1 MFLELVR
8 QIAWGYSHVFKTAFG
23 MGWSQQHASN
33 QSCKSCLTFSLGE
46 CILSRTDTKKPHQ
59 LLFQIQL
66 AAFAI
71 RKTAHLLPMAKLTD
85 ALKEVNH
92 GSWWIR
98 SKTFTLALICIYI
111 IHIHI
116 YVYLR
121 MMVCECIEMHSYR
134 GGRKHLFVKPALLSL
149 QVWHFNNRP
158 DNKHAFCVLCIVYM
172 LCTVVHTTY
181 YCKGP
186 HILFFLPIFIRIL
199 IIYHSSIFFE
209 CIQLYRHIINE
220 TGLHIYIYTYIY
232 VSYEICLNII
242 WSLSWLIG
250 AGCRAGMCWWE
261 ELQLFVS
268 QLFVLAFSTSQ
279 WSQQVPSQVPGEVKN
294 GHLPGAQVSWRNSS
308 EDLRRLWQ
316 YITRYYQCHPRDC
329 HFCISHASVNSNI
342 RVVSH
347 LHLVEVVR
355 WKKRRNCLMRQLCL
369 ITLGC
374 RTCLMPF
381 LTSI

>member
-220 TGLHIYIYTYIY
+220 TGLHIYIYIHICKLWNMLKYHLKSVMTDRCRLQSWDVLMRRASALR
-232 VSYEICLNII
+232 VSALRF
-242 WSLSWLIG
+242 G
-250 AGCRAGMCWWE
+250 VFDVPMVPAGPVPGPR
-261 ELQLFVS
+261 
-268 QLFVLAFSTSQ
+268 
-279 WSQQVPSQVPGEVKN
+279 WSQKWAPPRCTGVLTKLKRGFAEALAVHYQILS
-294 GHLPGAQVSWRNSS
+294 VSSKGLS
-308 EDLRRLWQ
+308 FL
-316 YITRYYQCHPRDC
+316 YIT
-329 HFCISHASVNSNI
+329 CIS
-342 RVVSH
+342 
-347 LHLVEVVR
+347 
-355 WKKRRNCLMRQLCL
+355 
-369 ITLGC
+369 
-374 RTCLMPF
+374 
-381 LTSI
+381 